1 MQNVTFDQ
9 LKALITLVEHIPPIN
24 NHDIVSQWSH
34 LHYIIDK
41 TPYYVIARHKDN
53 SALAFTENVAMLIK
67 SAKSKVPLVFNLYFV
82 DSQMVELELFQAD
95 SSSIDDNSFWDN
107 NQNLLYDVTWE
118 FLE

>member
-1 MQNVTFDQ
+1 MLIPVRNTTFRYIMTTGGVFFAKTNSIPANTNPAIAKGTTD
-9 LKALITLVEHIPPIN
+9 LISVNAALTITLN
-24 NHDIVSQWSH
+24 
-34 LHYIIDK
+34 
-41 TPYYVIARHKDN
+41 T
-53 SALAFTENVAMLIK
+53 MLIK